1 MMLPEQQRA
10 MDYLAKKG
18 TLAPVS
24 KLREQARDA
33 FAAIERVFDEVP
45 APQQTIAPAPGN
57 WSPIEILDHLVLSHE
72 PAIDQFAS
80 LLEGVTPPPIA
91 VPAGLQS
98 PPDQRASWTDLRLR
112 LGNTHRELLRL
123 LDEATDDHSLE
134 PKAMVE
140 MVVKVNGTPMHW
152 LEPLDWKAFIQAIRV
167 HTIEHRDQLDRAIG
181 TPASSPAG
189 PAPSR
194 RRGGGD
200 AA

>member
-1 MMLPEQQRA
+1 MLSEQQRA

-33 FAAIERVFDEVP
+33 FAAIEQAFDEIP
-45 APQQTIAPAPGN
+45 APQQAIAPAPGK
-57 WSPIEILDHLVLSHE
+57 WSPIEILDHVVLSHE

-98 PPDQRASWTDLRLR
+98 PAGQRASWTDLRVR
-112 LGNTHRELLRL
+112 LANTHRELLRL
-123 LDEATDDHSLE
+123 LDEASDDHSLE

-167 HTIEHRDQLDRAIG
+167 HTIEHRDQLGRTLEG
-181 TPASSPAG
+181 VSS
-189 PAPSR
+189 SQ
-194 RRGGGD
+194 
-200 AA
+200 